1 MQNRVR
7 PSRKRP
13 ISHATA
19 RPRANP
25 PPDWTRNC
33 SAASLQLN
41 APVAAAA
48 IANLN
53 ATRPDA
59 SLMRL
64 SPLSAVVTRDGTLS
78 LDVIALTDTASVGEI
93 TAPSANAADSG
104 SDGISQ
110 CIR

>member
-1 MQNRVR
+1 MSGSSMQKRVR
-7 PSRKRP
+7 QTRKRP

-25 PPDWTRNC
+25 PPDWTKNC
-33 SAASLQLN
+33 STASLQLK

-64 SPLSAVVTRDGTLS
+64 SPLSTVVTRDGALS
-78 LDVIALTDTASVGEI
+78 LEVIALTESAAVGEI
-93 TAPSANAADSG
+93 TAPSANAAEK
-104 SDGISQ
+104 
-110 CIR
+110 